1 MFKESGLNTSV
12 PLSEDEEFERMMTL
26 NDGETSFDAMG
37 KQIDDVIDAVA
48 SEFEMPPM
56 GVSMEGDSS
65 MDVERR
71 RTKEFRF

>member
-1 MFKESGLNTSV
+1 MYDIFYIGTNTELKEKFPFS
-12 PLSEDEEFERMMTL
+12 
-26 NDGETSFDAMG
+26 